1 MPRQWDAVPTTW
13 AEGEIAMNTGSY
25 CTKYAL
31 SLIVTVVFPLAAA
44 AQEIHG
50 TFTGSGFPTMVD
62 TNNDGITASNNEF
75 TGVASVLGRFSS
87 RSFGEYLPFTGEFC
101 SDTEVK
107 LFQGVDTAVY
117 TAANG
122 DTFYA
127 VLADS
132 PASEICFN
140 FVDNTSGRTTVHLQI
155 QGGTGRFE
163 GASGH
168 LAVRSN
174 ASIIHQLNGAELGF
188 EVHGNIDGEIILA
201 Q

>member
-1 MPRQWDAVPTTW
+1 
-13 AEGEIAMNTGSY
+13 MNTGSY

-31 SLIVTVVFPLAAA
+31 CLIVTVVFPLAAA

-62 TNNDGITASNNEF
+62 TNNDGITAANNEF
-75 TGVASVLGRFSS
+75 IGIASALGRFTA
-87 RSFGEYLPFTGEFC
+87 RSYGEYLPFAGDFC

-107 LFQGVDTAVY
+107 LFQGVDTADY
-117 TAANG
+117 KAANG

-140 FVDNTSGRTTVHLQI
+140 FVDNNPARATVHLQI

-168 LAVRSN
+168 LTVSSIG
-174 ASIIHQLNGAELGF
+174 SIIRQLNGVDLGF
-188 EVHGNIDGEIILA
+188 EVHGRIDGEIVLA
-201 Q
+201 H